1 MANIKPMP
9 VPQTRDSLA
18 LSPEVPLVA
27 FSPELL
33 LFVPGGSVLLNVHP
47 YVKILVGHPPSFH
60 CLLLCAEGEVL
71 GFGFLDDGSGGGFGF
86 WFDYSFPSSRFIP
99 TT

>member
-1 MANIKPMP
+1 MP

-33 LFVPGGSVLLNVHP
+33 LFVPGGSVLLDVHP
-47 YVKILVGHPPSFH
+47 DVEVFVGHPPFFY
-60 CLLLCAEGEVL
+60 CLLFCAEGEVL

-86 WFDYSFPSSRFIP
+86 GLDYSFSFSGFIP
-99 TT
+99 AT